1 MSNTEIILEYSDP
14 TADTGKKIMLSTSPL
29 WGILAPLA
37 AVVCVPAT
45 GFAPICCFYVFGLFL
60 ITAGCLGATIAF
72 ADNRIIISK
81 RGLRVPPLLTLFA
94 LGRDEI
100 PWTSISSLAVEEDR
114 NFDPTEA
121 QSLITKQLVLK
132 LKDKD
137 TISLR
142 LHQLKKEQVEQL
154 VLSLS
159 LWLDEKVTLPLLE
172 IKEAAGAGGNRIEDK
187 RRKKDGEP
195 DSPSDL
201 TFTQLWQSE
210 LQSRY
215 TATAF
220 MPLEPDQTI
229 RDGTL
234 KIIRQISFGGL
245 SAVYLCQQ
253 DQKELRVLKESV
265 VPLNNRA
272 SLRDKAREMFQREAA
287 ILLKV
292 EHEQIARVVDFFTE
306 EERTYL
312 LLAHIEGVNLRQL
325 VREAQTLPEEKVL
338 SIAASLLSPLHYL
351 HELTPPVVHRDISPE
366 NIILEEED
374 RAVLIDFG
382 AANEFLGT
390 ATGTLVGKQCYIS
403 PEQFKGKACTA
414 SDLYS
419 LGATL
424 YFLLTGDD
432 PTPIS
437 SSSPR
442 LKRPEIS
449 EATDAL
455 VRDLTALEIEERI
468 KTVDELEARLKPL
481 LAAGVG
487 NLP

>member
-14 TADTGKKIMLSTSPL
+14 TADTGKKIMLFTSPL

-37 AVVCVPAT
+37 AVASIPMT
-45 GFAPICCFYVFGLFL
+45 GFDPMCCYYVFGFFL

-121 QSLITKQLVLK
+121 QSLVTKQLVLK

-159 LWLDEKVTLPLLE
+159 LWLDEKVALPLLE
-172 IKEAAGAGGNRIEDK
+172 IKEAAGAGGKRLEDK
-187 RRKKDGEP
+187 RRKREG
-195 DSPSDL
+195 DSDLPSDM

-215 TATAF
+215 SATAF

-253 DQKELRVLKESV
+253 NQKELRVLKESV
-265 VPLNNRA
+265 VPLNNKA

-287 ILLKV
+287 ILIKV

-312 LLAHIEGVNLRQL
+312 LLAHIEGVG
-325 VREAQTLPEEKVL
+325 E
-338 SIAASLLSPLHYL
+338 S
-351 HELTPPVVHRDISPE
+351 
-366 NIILEEED
+366 
-374 RAVLIDFG
+374 
-382 AANEFLGT
+382 
-390 ATGTLVGKQCYIS
+390 
-403 PEQFKGKACTA
+403 
-414 SDLYS
+414 
-419 LGATL
+419 
-424 YFLLTGDD
+424 
-432 PTPIS
+432 
-437 SSSPR
+437 
-442 LKRPEIS
+442 
-449 EATDAL
+449 
-455 VRDLTALEIEERI
+455 
-468 KTVDELEARLKPL
+468 
-481 LAAGVG
+481 GV
-487 NLP
+487 